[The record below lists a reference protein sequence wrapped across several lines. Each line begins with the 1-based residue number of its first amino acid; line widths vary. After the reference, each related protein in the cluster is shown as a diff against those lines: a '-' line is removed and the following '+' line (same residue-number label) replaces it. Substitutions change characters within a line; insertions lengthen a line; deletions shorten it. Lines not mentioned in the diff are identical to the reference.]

1 MNMKLLNQLVIF
13 LVVLTLVTGNGI
25 IPFLKNEAVVQW
37 KAVAWGNPAFIE
49 NNPVRQVDE
58 TDVVVKRFV
67 KRTMDLGVI
76 VILSPVWIPA
86 LMIVCLAIFIEN
98 VLSWDFGPLF
108 ITEPRFSMGR
118 KFDMYKINLF
128 KEYARQRYIR
138 ESPEFK
144 KDPTFNHLHRDP
156 NSLSYIGRFMKK
168 FYLDELGQ
176 VINILMGQMSVVGPR
191 PQPMHYKVNSYPPR
205 LILKTGVFCFSANQ
219 GKSRDDTIL
228 NYSTDEQYLEQYQKN
243 SVWNLIKLDWLIIV
257 DGLRAVLKGYG

>member
-13 LVVLTLVTGNGI
+13 LVVLTLITGNGI

-58 TDVVVKRFV
+58 TDVVVKRLV

-86 LMIVCLAIFIEN
+86 LTVFCLTIFIEK
-98 VLSWDFGPLF
+98 VLRWDFGPLF

-118 KFDMYKINLF
+118 EFDMYKINLF
-128 KEYARQRYIR
+128 RERARQKYIR
-138 ESPEFK
+138 ESTDFK
-144 KDPTFNHLHRDP
+144 KEPSFNYLHRDP
-156 NSLSYIGRFMKK
+156 TSLSYTGRFMKK

-176 VINILMGQMSVVGPR
+176 VVNILTGQMSVVGPR
-191 PQPMHYKVNSYPPR
+191 PLPVNYEANSFPPR
-205 LILKTGVFCFSANQ
+205 LILKAGVFCFPANLT
-219 GKSRDDTIL
+219 KSRGDTIL

-243 SVWNLIKLDWLIIV
+243 SVWDLIKLDWLIIV
-257 DGLRAVLKGYG
+257 DGIRAILKGFG